1 MGKILWTYH
10 FYRDGLMKN
19 WKFTE
24 KENKGA
30 QEALGRDGGNE
41 SSSGEPS

>member
-1 MGKILWTYH
+1 
-10 FYRDGLMKN
+10 MKKS
-19 WKFTE
+19 KFTE

-30 QEALGRDGGNE
+30 QEALGKDGGNE

>member
-1 MGKILWTYH
+1 
-10 FYRDGLMKN
+10 MKK

-41 SSSGEPS
+41 SSSGEPSWIPWTVIRSIPAVC